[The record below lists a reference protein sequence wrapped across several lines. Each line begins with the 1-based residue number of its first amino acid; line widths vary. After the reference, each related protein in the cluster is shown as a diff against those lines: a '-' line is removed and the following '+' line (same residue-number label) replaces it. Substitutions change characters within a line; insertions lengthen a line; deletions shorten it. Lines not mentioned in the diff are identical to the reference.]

1 MIFIQDTNVPSQIIT
16 FIFFISLDTENCQVT
31 IIIIASLFDTTKQYF
46 DDIIRVI

>member
-1 MIFIQDTNVPSQIIT
+1 MIFIRDTNVPSQIIT
-16 FIFFISLDTENCQVT
+16 FIFFISFDTENCQVT